1 MNVIKNIIDEKVYG
15 VVRVAE
21 GDKVVEIS
29 EALIKGGLK
38 TIEIVISNSSVIDA
52 VKYLTSKYD
61 ISIGASGIITQR
73 QANQAISAGSKFI
86 VSPIFQMN
94 LVKFCQNNQMPLLN
108 TATTPNE
115 AYEAWKARIPLI
127 KIYPAKPMGG
137 AEYIEDL
144 LRPMPFLHVIATGS
158 IQLDGFTD
166 YFDAG
171 ASAVGIG
178 RAFYKDA
185 SPSEIVERVQTT
197 IATLNSYI
205 QKQ

>member
-1 MNVIKNIIDEKVYG
+1 MNVIKNITDEKVYG

-21 GDKVVEIS
+21 AEKVVEIS
-29 EALIKGGLK
+29 ESLIKGGLK
-38 TIEIVISNSSVIDA
+38 TIEIVISNPSILDA
-52 VKYLTSKYD
+52 VKYLNSTHN
-61 ISIGASGIITQR
+61 IAIGASGIITQR
-73 QANQAISAGSKFI
+73 QANLAIQAGSKFI

-94 LVKFCQNNQMPLLN
+94 LVKFCQNNKMTLLN

-158 IQLDGFTD
+158 IELDGFTD
-166 YFDAG
+166 YLDAG

-178 RAFYKDA
+178 RAFYKNA
-185 SPSEIVERVQTT
+185 NPSEVVERVKN
-197 IATLNSYI
+197 ALNILNLYT
-205 QKQ
+205 KTH

>member
-1 MNVIKNIIDEKVYG
+1 MNVINNITDEKVYG

-21 GDKVVEIS
+21 AEKVVEIS
-29 EALIKGGLK
+29 ESLIKGGLK
-38 TIEIVISNSSVIDA
+38 TIEIVISNPSILDA
-52 VKYLTSKYD
+52 VKYLNSTHN
-61 ISIGASGIITQR
+61 IAIGASGIITQR
-73 QANQAISAGSKFI
+73 QANLAIQAGSKFI

-94 LVKFCQNNQMPLLN
+94 LVKFCQNNKMTLLN

-158 IQLDGFTD
+158 IELGGFTD
-166 YFDAG
+166 YLDAG
-171 ASAVGIG
+171 AHAVGIG
-178 RAFYKDA
+178 RAFYENA
-185 SPSEIVERVQTT
+185 NPSEVVERVKN
-197 IATLNSYI
+197 ALNILNLYT
-205 QKQ
+205 KTH